1 MNVKQLGV
9 LVFVNGVLS
18 YHVDMCYCFPC
29 TFEDVLEGIMASKMQ
44 CTILC
49 LNEVNDES
57 GEKIQRLPF
66 VEEGGIVVS

>member
-1 MNVKQLGV
+1 
-9 LVFVNGVLS
+9 
-18 YHVDMCYCFPC
+18 MCYCFPC